1 MIYTHSFI
9 HSFSRRDFQVV
20 CLLSSTDLGHL
31 LELMPEGIN
40 LDFVATVIK
49 QKEESVEALA
59 KRIKEAVGT
68 R

>member
-1 MIYTHSFI
+1 
-9 HSFSRRDFQVV
+9 
-20 CLLSSTDLGHL
+20 
-31 LELMPEGIN
+31 MPEGIN